1 MTMQRVIF
9 PLSILLLVQVA
20 LAVLLAVRH
29 DPLAGA
35 KVDTPL
41 VQADT
46 VKSADD
52 LVIAGMQTRPAAQ
65 GAEQA
70 AAPAATSTRIE
81 LAKKNGSWVLP
92 SQFDAPADSARVTT
106 LLERLS
112 GLKRGLPIATSD
124 AALKRFKLVDGDFER
139 RLELKSGGKTLDTVY
154 VGDSPGLRK
163 SDARTGADRAVYAVD
178 LATYEL
184 PTDAASWLNT
194 DVLHDD
200 VVKLTELD
208 VESAKGDKVELRKQ
222 AATDQQASSTW
233 TDPALTGDKHIDS
246 AHAEALAD
254 QLSQLRVDGVLG
266 TELKP
271 EWQQDHPVLTLQMKD
286 DKSHSVGW
294 TVSKPTSGDYY
305 VLKSSAHPWYFSVSS
320 SAAKAMM
327 DAGGRDQLI
336 VSAKPET
343 KPVAKS

>member
-1 MTMQRVIF
+1 MQRVIL
-9 PLSILLLVQVA
+9 PLSVLLVVQVA
-20 LAVLLAVRH
+20 LAALLAVRH

-35 KVDTPL
+35 RADTPL
-41 VQADT
+41 VQADA
-46 VKSADD
+46 VKSVDD
-52 LVIAGMQTRPAAQ
+52 LVIAGMENKPAAE
-65 GAEQA
+65 GAESGGQA
-70 AAPAATSTRIE
+70 AAVTSTRIE
-81 LAKKNGSWVLP
+81 LTKKNGNWVLP
-92 SQFDAPADSARVTT
+92 GQFDAPADSARVTT
-106 LLERLS
+106 LLDKLS

-124 AALKRFKLVDGDFER
+124 AALKRFKLVDSDFER
-139 RLELKSGGKTLDTVY
+139 RIELKSGGKTLDTLY

-163 SDARTGADRAVYAVD
+163 SDARSGADKAVYAVD

-184 PTDAASWLNT
+184 PTDTASWLNT

-200 VVKLTELD
+200 VAKLTELD
-208 VESAKGDKVELRKQ
+208 VESGKGDKVELRKQ
-222 AATDQQASSTW
+222 TATDKQASSTW

-254 QLSQLRVDGVLG
+254 QLSQLRVEGVLG

-271 EWQQDHPVLTLQMKD
+271 EWQQDHPVLTLEMKD

-294 TVSKPTSGDYY
+294 TLSKPASGDYY
-305 VLKSSAHPWYFSVSS
+305 VLKSSTHPWYFSVSS
-320 SAAKAMM
+320 SAAKAMI

-336 VSAKPET
+336 VSAKPDT